1 MRRRDWLFAIASSL
15 ALNARAFAAD
25 SLSPIDEAGFRK
37 LVSAHHGRLLIVDFW
52 ATWCAPCREEMP
64 KLVALHARYEKDL
77 DFVTISCDEPEAA
90 AQAANFVAS
99 KNAPTPRY
107 IRQAQSDDAFINS
120 IDPKWS
126 GALPALFLFDRTGQQ
141 VKSFIGE
148 TDMAQ
153 LEAALKKALP
163 LK

>member
-1 MRRRDWLFAIASSL
+1 MRRRDWLFAMASGL
-15 ALNARAFAAD
+15 ALHARAFAAE
-25 SLSPIDEAGFRK
+25 SLFPIDEAGFHK
-37 LVSAHHGRLLIVDFW
+37 LASAHHGRVLLVDFW

-64 KLVALHARYEKDL
+64 KLVAMHSRYERAL

-90 AQAANFVAS
+90 AQAASFVAA

-107 IRQAQSDDAFINS
+107 IRQANNDDAFINS

-126 GALPALFLFDRTGQQ
+126 GALPALFVYDRAGQQ

-148 TDMAQ
+148 TDMTQ
-153 LEAALKKALP
+153 LEAALKKVLAG
-163 LK
+163 